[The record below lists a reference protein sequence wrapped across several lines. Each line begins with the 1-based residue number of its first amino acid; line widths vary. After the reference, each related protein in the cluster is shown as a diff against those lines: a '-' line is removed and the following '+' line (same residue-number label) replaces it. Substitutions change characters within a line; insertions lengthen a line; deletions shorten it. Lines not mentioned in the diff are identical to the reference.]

1 MANIPNF
8 SGARPKHQANIQR
21 FAAEKFNFEHA
32 DHNFA
37 LDPTSAAN
45 RRKKKRPTVGVKTI
59 EVSRGRFGFGFTLSG
74 QSPCI
79 LSSVISGSPAERVG
93 LHSGDCLIAVNGRN
107 VSKLPHNEVV
117 KLISTCPGSLLVQIA
132 ENYCTDSSSEDEGG
146 RARPKYPHRRFPN
159 RRDRP
164 LAEIN
169 SNRFENGRD
178 LWLLNN
184 QIKPRELESYQSDSE
199 SCREKLPTPRKH
211 VRSNSADSSFV
222 DLNGSIPLMSTPKKK
237 NVENPPPHKKVDLNA
252 MDELNIGGELNSF
265 FNQNLSEL
273 RKSIKLHN
281 QRKLNIDISSAE
293 CKCVV
298 GYLGTIEMPKGVNQ
312 GASSGLQEIRNC
324 IRRLRVEKKVHT
336 LVLFCIFPSQVVL
349 INHHGLKLAEFA
361 AENIK
366 FCGVYADDRR
376 FFGLVTSQMRGGE
389 ESDSSCSCHVFM
401 VEPINSQSE
410 RQQRASTFQFDLT
423 FNNNGECVE
432 FPANADPILAVIYQ
446 LRGLSSSQGDPEPN
460 QLQDVASTSSSSGS
474 SNSDS
479 GIGFR
484 DEAFQP
490 QGAERALVVDVQNER
505 IRLQNLTKIQ
515 EQQQQQQLEGGR
527 GLPPRYPHNASISS
541 SDSSLPSER
550 TPARSTNM
558 SPPPAPTITSKLT
571 VRAMPDPA
579 LGQSNPGSADSSFN
593 TDRLESL
600 QSAEH
605 IRLSMQKYLQDK
617 HEHLKK
623 TSQLLVDKN
632 AATNGCSA
640 NTPSNNMSLENTKKK
655 LFEALTN
662 SREAKTRPAPSIS
675 DRSFVRSLEDLRSV
689 DNGSV
694 YSHTDLD
701 LGPPSLPVNP
711 NLPLARFLYS
721 SDSNLSQLEVP
732 PLAPLD
738 LANHPLN
745 KWQEAQG
752 SYSSTVLRPCD
763 QYPEQ
768 GLVKRRDRSAHSTC
782 SNRSYRASVH
792 VESSDYDNISWRD
805 MGRLSQR
812 STASHTQSLKR
823 KEKTTGEE
831 FERMSFNG
839 DVESICSKRESTLG
853 RVRERRKSD
862 SASIIQDQADTISNT
877 GSQGASSP
885 KKDIGRVGGWAAD
898 FDKLLNDVAGL
909 QTFAEFLKKEFSH
922 ENIYF
927 WCACEKYKTIE
938 ASIDRLR
945 FARDVMERHLAQGA
959 SDPVNVD
966 SMARSST
973 QEKLSEATAENPP
986 DVDLFLTAQTQ
997 IYNLMKFDSF
1007 SRFLKSD
1014 LYKDS
1019 LLADMAGNNLPYD
1032 GQDLDFDLMTTA
1044 VFDLDK
1050 SDSSIKNKSGE
1061 VRRKSILPWNNIR
1074 NRSKSK
1080 DRGEQNTSDSKPAL
1094 FIKKLTG
1101 QTSSDK
1107 VKQTVSN
1114 SEMKVDVKDLSD
1126 PLNHSSE
1133 SCDRESCTLTRFIL
1147 PDRATTVVSTPQ
1159 GETIRSLVS
1168 RLLDKRGLKFTSFDA
1183 FVTGN
1188 EKPLDLSEDCS
1199 TLGCSEVRVE
1209 PRVLFRLELP
1219 SKKSIGVK
1227 AKQTKLVEEVLG
1239 PILSQ
1244 YGWSLQ
1250 DMTVRMDQ
1258 GPRRQEPVDMKSNV
1272 TSIDNSRLVVQHQ
1285 SEDLFSKT
1293 GESENDSNRS
1303 DSRPNSR
1310 SSLNLG
1316 PRRQSNSSIDSRK
1329 HDDLMPPPKMIPSNK
1344 RRPIITAPSPTS
1356 ASKDQETSL
1365 YEGLKRMTKGR
1376 LDDQRGLEINSELP
1390 DFLKKGSRASEPIK
1404 SETSRVDLTT
1414 RLSGPAEL
1422 GNLPGWDKDHARHY
1436 IDYIDSTFT
1445 SEGHVPSMAEADEL
1459 FTPVNPD
1466 ESLNFNESRLSLG
1479 LGRLSM
1485 GSAGYQGIEGMRVV
1499 SRPSIGA
1506 VRDYEGVIMG
1516 PGRGDYETLHKAG
1529 IGSKPVLRDH
1539 HVAMRD
1545 GVLGTRLP
1553 SARDYDSVIRSNSDY
1568 EGVNFTTRKDYE
1580 HLAFRPSQPP
1590 QVAPKPRLTSV
1601 DEDTVQ
1607 NYPEPLPK
1615 RPPPPLPPKP
1625 VRGPPPLPPHAQH
1638 LHNNFGKLPHP
1649 AHSHDL
1655 QELPVGVTR
1664 TKSGVYL
1671 GMPGE
1676 KGYNV
1681 SFV

>member
-1 MANIPNF
+1 MANIPVF
-8 SGARPKHQANIQR
+8 SGARPKQTNMQR
-21 FAAEKFNFEHA
+21 FAAEKYNFEHA

-37 LDPTSAAN
+37 LDPASAAN

-59 EVSRGRFGFGFTLSG
+59 EVNRGRFGFGFTLSG

-79 LSSVISGSPAERVG
+79 LSSVIAGSPAERVG

-117 KLISTCPGSLLVQIA
+117 KLISLCPGSLKVQIA

-146 RARPKYPHRRFPN
+146 RTRPKYPHRRFPN
-159 RRDRP
+159 RKDRP

-169 SNRFENGRD
+169 SNQARFENGRD

-184 QIKPRELESYQSDSE
+184 QIKPRELEYYQSDSE
-199 SCREKLPTPRKH
+199 SCREKLPSPRKH

-222 DLNGSIPLMSTPKKK
+222 DLNTSAPLMSTPKKK
-237 NVENPPPHKKVDLNA
+237 SEPSHKKVDLNA

-281 QRKLNIDISSAE
+281 QRKHNIDISTAE
-293 CKCVV
+293 SKCVV

-389 ESDSSCSCHVFM
+389 ESDSSSCHVFM
-401 VEPINSQSE
+401 VEPINSQAE

-423 FNNNGECVE
+423 FNNNGGCVE
-432 FPANADPILAVIYQ
+432 FPVNADPILAVIYQ
-446 LRGLSSSQGDPEPN
+446 LRGLSPSQGDQEPN
-460 QLQDVASTSSSSGS
+460 QLQDVASTSSSSASGS

-484 DEAFQP
+484 DEALQP

-505 IRLQNLTKIQ
+505 IRLQNLTRIQ
-515 EQQQQQQLEGGR
+515 EQQQQEHIR

-541 SDSSLPSER
+541 SDSSLPSDRDRAAAR
-550 TPARSTNM
+550 TANM
-558 SPPPAPTITSKLT
+558 SPPPATNSTSKLT

-579 LGQSNPGSADSSFN
+579 LGLSNPASADSSFN

-632 AATNGCSA
+632 TATG
-640 NTPSNNMSLENTKKK
+640 NTPGTSQNTSNGLQNINKK
-655 LFEALTN
+655 LFEKLTN
-662 SREAKTRPAPSIS
+662 SLESKTRPAPSVS

-689 DNGSV
+689 ENSSV
-694 YSHTDLD
+694 YSHPDLD

-711 NLPLARFLYS
+711 HLPLARFLYS

-763 QYPEQ
+763 QYPDQ

-792 VESSDYDNISWRD
+792 VESSDYDNISWRE

-812 STASHTQSLKR
+812 STMSKSQSLKR
-823 KEKTTGEE
+823 REKNNGDE

-839 DVESICSKRESTLG
+839 DVESISSRRESTLG

-862 SASIIQDQADTISNT
+862 SASIIVDQNDTVSNT
-877 GSQGASSP
+877 GSQGTGSP

-898 FDKLLNDVAGL
+898 FEKLLNDSAGL

-927 WCACEKYKTIE
+927 WCACEKYKSIE
-938 ASIDRLR
+938 AAVDRLR

-973 QEKLSEATAENPP
+973 QERLSLATPETPP
-986 DVDLFLTAQTQ
+986 DADLFSTAQTQ

-1019 LLADMAGNNLPYD
+1019 LLADMAGNPLPFD

-1044 VFDLDK
+1044 VLDLDK
-1050 SDSSIKNKSGE
+1050 SDSSIKKSGE
-1061 VRRKSILPWNNIR
+1061 TRRKSILPWNNIR

-1080 DRGEQNTSDSKPAL
+1080 DRGDQNTSDSKPAM

-1101 QTSSDK
+1101 QNSSDK
-1107 VKQTVSN
+1107 TRQSLSN
-1114 SEMKVDVKDLSD
+1114 SELKVDVKDLSD

-1133 SCDRESCTLTRFIL
+1133 SCDKESCTLTRFIL

-1250 DMTVRMDQ
+1250 DMTVRLDQ
-1258 GPRRQEPVDMKSNV
+1258 GPRRQESVDMRSSV

-1285 SEDLFSKT
+1285 AETENSPRAN
-1293 GESENDSNRS
+1293 ESENDSNRS

-1310 SSLNLG
+1310 SSLSLG
-1316 PRRQSNSSIDSRK
+1316 PRRQSSSSVDSRK
-1329 HDDLMPPPKMIPSNK
+1329 HDDLMPPPKIIPSNK
-1344 RRPIITAPSPTS
+1344 RRPNITNTS
-1356 ASKDQETSL
+1356 TASKDQEASL

-1376 LDDQRGLEINSELP
+1376 LDDQRGLEINGELP
-1390 DFLKKGSRASEPIK
+1390 DFLKKGSRVSEPIK
-1404 SETSRVDLTT
+1404 SETSRVDLTS

-1422 GNLPGWDKDHARHY
+1422 GNLTGWDRDHARHY

-1445 SEGHVPSMAEADEL
+1445 SEGLIPSMAEADEL
-1459 FTPVNPD
+1459 FNQVNPD

-1479 LGRLSM
+1479 MGRLSM

-1506 VRDYEGVIMG
+1506 VRDYEGIVMG
-1516 PGRGDYETLHKAG
+1516 PPRDYDTLHKAVMG
-1529 IGSKPVLRDH
+1529 TKPGPRDH
-1539 HVAMRD
+1539 ISVPGIREHPARVA
-1545 GVLGTRLP
+1545 P
-1553 SARDYDSVIRSNSDY
+1553 ARDYDAVIRSNTDY
-1568 EGVNFTTRKDYE
+1568 EGVNFNTRKDYE
-1580 HLAFRPSQPP
+1580 HLSFRPSQPP
-1590 QVAPKPRLTSV
+1590 QVAPKPRLSSV
-1601 DEDTVQ
+1601 DEDAVHTFA
-1607 NYPEPLPK
+1607 EPIPK

-1638 LHNNFGKLPHP
+1638 LHNNFGKPHP
-1649 AHSHDL
+1649 LHSHEL
-1655 QELPVGVTR
+1655 HELPVGVTR

>member
-1 MANIPNF
+1 MMANIPQF
-8 SGARPKHQANIQR
+8 SGARPKQNQTSNQK
-21 FAAEKFNFEHA
+21 FAAEKYNFEHA

-37 LDPTSAAN
+37 LDPASAAN
-45 RRKKKRPTVGVKTI
+45 RRKKKRQNLGVRTI
-59 EVSRGRFGFGFTLSG
+59 EVNRGRFGFGFTLSG
-74 QSPCI
+74 QTPCR
-79 LSSVISGSPAERVG
+79 LSSVIVGSPAERVG
-93 LHSGDCLIAVNGRN
+93 LQAGDCLISVNGRN
-107 VSKLPHNEVV
+107 VAKLPHSEVV
-117 KLISTCPGSLLVQIA
+117 KLISSCAGSLVVQIA
-132 ENYCTDSSSEDEGG
+132 ENYCTDSSSEDEGS
-146 RARPKYPHRRFPN
+146 RARPKYPHRRFAY

-164 LAEIN
+164 LAELN
-169 SNRFENGRD
+169 SIQNRFENGRD
-178 LWLLNN
+178 LWHINN
-184 QIKPRELESYQSDSE
+184 QIKYKDLDHYQSDSE
-199 SCREKLPTPRKH
+199 SCREKPFTPRKH
-211 VRSNSADSSFV
+211 VRSNSADSSFIDINISV
-222 DLNGSIPLMSTPKKK
+222 PLVSTPKKK
-237 NVENPPPHKKVDLNA
+237 LSEPVHKKVDLNA
-252 MDELNIGGELNSF
+252 MDELNIGSDLNSF
-265 FNQNLSEL
+265 FSQNLTEL
-273 RKSIKLHN
+273 RKSMKLHN
-281 QRKLNIDISSAE
+281 QRKLNIDLSNAE
-293 CKCVV
+293 SKCVV
-298 GYLGTIEMPKGVNQ
+298 GYLGTIEMPKSPNQ
-312 GASSGLQEIRNC
+312 GSASGLQEIRNC

-336 LVLFCIFPSQVVL
+336 LVLFCIFPNQVVL

-361 AENIK
+361 AENIR

-376 FFGLVTSQMRGGE
+376 FFGLVTSQTRSGE
-389 ESDSSCSCHVFM
+389 ESDSSSCHVFM
-401 VEPINSQSE
+401 VEPINNKSE
-410 RQQRASTFQFDLT
+410 QQQRANTFQFDMTL
-423 FNNNGECVE
+423 NPNGECIE
-432 FPANADPILAVIYQ
+432 FPANADPILAVIYK
-446 LRGLSSSQGDPEPN
+446 LRGLSPSHGDQDPN
-460 QLQDVASTSSSSGS
+460 QMQDVASTSSSSGS

-484 DEAFQP
+484 DEALHP

-505 IRLQNLTKIQ
+505 IRLQNLTRIQ
-515 EQQQQQQLEGGR
+515 EQQDNSAR
-527 GLPPRYPHNASISS
+527 GLTSRYSHNASISS
-541 SDSSLPSER
+541 SEGSVPSDKDRAE
-550 TPARSTNM
+550 ARAANM
-558 SPPPAPTITSKLT
+558 SPPTVSNSTSKLT

-579 LGQSNPGSADSSFN
+579 LGLNNSGSADSSFN

-632 AATNGCSA
+632 SVNGPNS
-640 NTPSNNMSLENTKKK
+640 NTPNISLENTKKK
-655 LFEALTN
+655 LFEKIANERDVKSKPAL
-662 SREAKTRPAPSIS
+662 SVS

-694 YSHTDLD
+694 YSHPDLE

-768 GLVKRRDRSAHSTC
+768 GLVKKRDRSAHSTC

-805 MGRLSQR
+805 MGRMSQR
-812 STASHTQSLKR
+812 SNRSKSQSLKR
-823 KEKTTGEE
+823 REKVHLNSDE

-839 DVESICSKRESTLG
+839 DVESICSRRESTLG

-862 SASIIQDQADTISNT
+862 SASIIQDQNDTVSVT
-877 GSQGASSP
+877 GSQGTGSP

-898 FDKLLNDVAGL
+898 FDKLLNDAAGL

-927 WCACEKYKTIE
+927 WCACEKYKNIE
-938 ASIDRLR
+938 SGIDRLR

-973 QEKLSEATAENPP
+973 QERLGQATSDSPP
-986 DVDLFLTAQTQ
+986 DVDLFMTAQTQ

-1019 LLADMAGNNLPYD
+1019 LLADMAGNPLPFD
-1032 GQDLDFDLMTTA
+1032 GQDLDFDLITTA
-1044 VFDLDK
+1044 VSDLDK
-1050 SDSSIKNKSGE
+1050 SDSSLKNKSGE

-1080 DRGEQNTSDSKPAL
+1080 DRNDQNSSDSKPAM

-1101 QTSSDK
+1101 QNSSDK
-1107 VKQTVSN
+1107 GRQSLSN
-1114 SEMKVDVKDLSD
+1114 SDLKADVKDLSD

-1183 FVTGN
+1183 FITGN

-1199 TLGCSEVRVE
+1199 SLGCSEIRVE

-1250 DMTVRMDQ
+1250 DMTVRLDQ
-1258 GPRRQEPVDMKSNV
+1258 GPRRQESVDMRSSV
-1272 TSIDNSRLVVQHQ
+1272 TTIDNSRLVVQHI
-1285 SEDLFSKT
+1285 SEEISSRT
-1293 GESENDSNRS
+1293 NESENDSNRS

-1310 SSLNLG
+1310 ASLSLG
-1316 PRRQSNSSIDSRK
+1316 PRRQSNSSIESKK
-1329 HDDLMPPPKMIPSNK
+1329 HDELMPPPKIIPLNK
-1344 RRPIITAPSPTS
+1344 RKPPIATPSS
-1356 ASKDQETSL
+1356 AFVAKDQEASL

-1404 SETSRVDLTT
+1404 SEASRIVDLTS

-1422 GNLPGWDKDHARHY
+1422 GNLPGWDRDHARHY

-1445 SEGHVPSMAEADEL
+1445 SEGQIPSMAEAEEI
-1459 FTPVNPD
+1459 FNTVNPD

-1479 LGRLSM
+1479 LGRLSL
-1485 GSAGYQGIEGMRVV
+1485 GSASYQGIEGMRVV

-1506 VRDYEGVIMG
+1506 LRDYEGVVMG
-1516 PGRGDYETLHKAG
+1516 PPRDYESLQKGLMGQKHGFTG
-1529 IGSKPVLRDH
+1529 FRE
-1539 HVAMRD
+1539 
-1545 GVLGTRLP
+1545 LP
-1553 SARDYDSVIRSNSDY
+1553 SIRNTISKDY
-1568 EGVNFTTRKDYE
+1568 EGVNFTGRKDYE
-1580 HLAFRPSQPP
+1580 HLPYRPSHPP
-1590 QVAPKPRLTSV
+1590 QVAPKPRLSSV
-1601 DEDTVQ
+1601 DEDTI
-1607 NYPEPLPK
+1607 PGISDPAPK

-1649 AHSHDL
+1649 SHGHDL
-1655 QELPVGVTR
+1655 HELPVGVTR

>member
-1 MANIPNF
+1 MANIHNF
-8 SGARPKHQANIQR
+8 SGARPKQQTNMQR
-21 FAAEKFNFEHA
+21 FAQEKYNFEHA

-37 LDPTSAAN
+37 LDPASAAN

-59 EVSRGRFGFGFTLSG
+59 EVNRGRFGFGFTLSG

-79 LSSVISGSPAERVG
+79 LSSVIAGSPAERVG

-117 KLISTCPGSLLVQIA
+117 KLISICPGSLIVQIA

-159 RRDRP
+159 RKDRP

-169 SNRFENGRD
+169 SNQARFENGRD

-184 QIKPRELESYQSDSE
+184 QIKPRELEYYQSDSE

-222 DLNGSIPLMSTPKKK
+222 DLNTSAPLMSTPKKK
-237 NVENPPPHKKVDLNA
+237 NSEPAHKKVDLNA

-293 CKCVV
+293 SKCVV

-389 ESDSSCSCHVFM
+389 ESDSSSCHVFM
-401 VEPINSQSE
+401 VEPINNQAE
-410 RQQRASTFQFDLT
+410 RQQRATTFQFELT
-423 FNNNGECVE
+423 FNNNGDCVE

-446 LRGLSSSQGDPEPN
+446 LRGLSPSQGDPEPN

-484 DEAFQP
+484 DEALQP

-505 IRLQNLTKIQ
+505 IRLQNLTRLQ
-515 EQQQQQQLEGGR
+515 EQQQQENIR

-541 SDSSLPSER
+541 SDSER
-550 TPARSTNM
+550 DRTAAISKNM
-558 SPPPAPTITSKLT
+558 SPPPSATSTSKLT

-579 LGQSNPGSADSSFN
+579 LGLSNPGSADSSFN

-632 AATNGCSA
+632 TVNGPTAS
-640 NTPSNNMSLENTKKK
+640 TPNNIGLENSKNK
-655 LFEALTN
+655 LFDKFTN
-662 SREAKTRPAPSIS
+662 SREAKPRPLPSVS

-694 YSHTDLD
+694 YSHPDLD

-768 GLVKRRDRSAHSTC
+768 GLVRRRDRSAHST
-782 SNRSYRASVH
+782 SSTRSYRASVH
-792 VESSDYDNISWRD
+792 VESSDYDNISWRE

-812 STASHTQSLKR
+812 SNMSKSQSLKR
-823 KEKTTGEE
+823 KEKITGDE

-839 DVESICSKRESTLG
+839 DVESICSRRESTLG

-862 SASIIQDQADTISNT
+862 SASIIQDQNDTISNT
-877 GSQGASSP
+877 GSQGTGSP

-898 FDKLLNDVAGL
+898 FEKLLNDAAGL

-927 WCACEKYKTIE
+927 WCACEKYKSIE
-938 ASIDRLR
+938 AGIDRLR

-973 QEKLSEATAENPP
+973 QERLSFATAENPP
-986 DVDLFLTAQTQ
+986 DLDLFITAQTQ

-1019 LLADMAGNNLPYD
+1019 LLADMAGNSLPFD

-1050 SDSSIKNKSGE
+1050 SDSSMKNKSGE

-1080 DRGEQNTSDSKPAL
+1080 DRGDQNTSDSKPAM

-1101 QTSSDK
+1101 QNSSDK
-1107 VKQTVSN
+1107 SRQSLSN
-1114 SEMKVDVKDLSD
+1114 SELKADVKDLSD

-1133 SCDRESCTLTRFIL
+1133 SCDKESCTLTRFIL

-1250 DMTVRMDQ
+1250 DMTVRLDQ
-1258 GPRRQEPVDMKSNV
+1258 GPRRQESVDMRSSV
-1272 TSIDNSRLVVQHQ
+1272 TSIDNSRLVVHHM
-1285 SEDLFSKT
+1285 SEDLST
-1293 GESENDSNRS
+1293 RTNESENDSNRS

-1329 HDDLMPPPKMIPSNK
+1329 HEDLMPPPKIIPTNK
-1344 RRPIITAPSPTS
+1344 RRPLISAPSPTS
-1356 ASKDQETSL
+1356 AYKDQEASL

-1404 SETSRVDLTT
+1404 SETSRVDLTS

-1422 GNLPGWDKDHARHY
+1422 GNLPGWDRDHARHY

-1445 SEGHVPSMAEADEL
+1445 TEGLIPSMAEADEI

-1506 VRDYEGVIMG
+1506 VRDYEGVVMG
-1516 PGRGDYETLHKAG
+1516 GPRDYDSLHKG
-1529 IGSKPVLRDH
+1529 GMRDH
-1539 HVAMRD
+1539 V
-1545 GVLGTRLP
+1545 GVPGIREHRAP
-1553 SARDYDSVIRSNSDY
+1553 PARDYDTVLRSNNDY
-1568 EGVNFTTRKDYE
+1568 EGVNFNTRKDYE
-1580 HLAFRPSQPP
+1580 HLAFRPSQAP

-1601 DEDTVQ
+1601 DEDAVPSFQ
-1607 NYPEPLPK
+1607 EPMPK

-1649 AHSHDL
+1649 AHSHEL
-1655 QELPVGVTR
+1655 HELPVGVTR

>member
-1 MANIPNF
+1 MANIPAF
-8 SGARPKHQANIQR
+8 SGARPKQTNQMNMHR
-21 FAAEKFNFEHA
+21 FGAEKYNFEHA

-37 LDPTSAAN
+37 LDPASAAN

-59 EVSRGRFGFGFTLSG
+59 EVNRGRFGFGFTLSG
-74 QSPCI
+74 QNPCR

-93 LHSGDCLIAVNGRN
+93 LHSGDCLIAVNGQN

-117 KLISTCPGSLLVQIA
+117 KLISLCPGSLKVQIA
-132 ENYCTDSSSEDEGG
+132 ENYCTDSSSEEEGG
-146 RARPKYPHRRFPN
+146 RTRPKYPHRRFPN
-159 RRDRP
+159 RKDRP

-169 SNRFENGRD
+169 SNQVRFENGRD

-184 QIKPRELESYQSDSE
+184 QVKPRDLEYYQSDSE
-199 SCREKLPTPRKH
+199 SCREKLPSPRKH

-222 DLNGSIPLMSTPKKK
+222 DLNSSMHLMSTPKKK
-237 NVENPPPHKKVDLNA
+237 GEPAHKKVDLNA

-281 QRKLNIDISSAE
+281 QRKHNIDISTAE
-293 CKCVV
+293 SKCVV

-312 GASSGLQEIRNC
+312 GASTGLQEIRNC

-389 ESDSSCSCHVFM
+389 ESDSSSCHVFM
-401 VEPINSQSE
+401 VEPITSQTE
-410 RQQRASTFQFDLT
+410 RQQRATTFQFDLT
-423 FNNNGECVE
+423 FHNSGDCVE
-432 FPANADPILAVIYQ
+432 FPVNADPILAVIYQ
-446 LRGLSSSQGDPEPN
+446 LRGLSPSQGEPEPN

-484 DEAFQP
+484 DEALQP

-505 IRLQNLTKIQ
+505 IRLQNLTRIQ
-515 EQQQQQQLEGGR
+515 EQQQQENIR

-541 SDSSLPSER
+541 TDSSDRDRSA
-550 TPARSTNM
+550 ARLSNM
-558 SPPPAPTITSKLT
+558 SPPPVNASSSKLT

-579 LGQSNPGSADSSFN
+579 LGLSTPASADSSFN

-632 AATNGCSA
+632 TVAGATPVTATNTA
-640 NTPSNNMSLENTKKK
+640 HNTVNKK
-655 LFEALTN
+655 LLDKLTN
-662 SREAKTRPAPSIS
+662 SWDAKSRPAPSVS

-694 YSHTDLD
+694 YSHPDMDLA

-711 NLPLARFLYS
+711 HLPLARFLYS

-752 SYSSTVLRPCD
+752 SYSSTVLRAGD
-763 QYPEQ
+763 QYPDQ
-768 GLVKRRDRSAHSTC
+768 GLVRRRDRSVASTG

-792 VESSDYDNISWRD
+792 VESSEYDNISWRD
-805 MGRLSQR
+805 MGRI
-812 STASHTQSLKR
+812 STHSTMSKSQSLKR
-823 KEKTTGEE
+823 REKIGLEE
-831 FERMSFNG
+831 FERKSFNG
-839 DVESICSKRESTLG
+839 DVESISSRRDSTLG

-862 SASIIQDQADTISNT
+862 SASIITDQNDLVSNT
-877 GSQGASSP
+877 GSQGTGSP

-898 FDKLLNDVAGL
+898 FEKLLSDSAGL

-927 WCACEKYKTIE
+927 WCACEKYKSIE
-938 ASIDRLR
+938 AGIDRLR
-945 FARDVMERHLAQGA
+945 FARDVMERHLAHGA

-973 QEKLSEATAENPP
+973 QDRLSQATQENPP
-986 DVDLFLTAQTQ
+986 DVNLFLTAQTQ

-1019 LLADMAGNNLPYD
+1019 LLADMASNPLPFD
-1032 GQDLDFDLMTTA
+1032 GHDLDFDLLTTA
-1044 VFDLDK
+1044 VLDLDK

-1061 VRRKSILPWNNIR
+1061 TRRKSILPWNNIR

-1080 DRGEQNTSDSKPAL
+1080 DRGDQNTSDSKPAM

-1101 QTSSDK
+1101 QNSSDK
-1107 VKQTVSN
+1107 SKQSVSN
-1114 SEMKVDVKDLSD
+1114 NSEPKAEVKDMSD

-1133 SCDRESCTLTRFIL
+1133 SCDKESCTLTRFIL

-1250 DMTVRMDQ
+1250 DMTVRLDQ
-1258 GPRRQEPVDMKSNV
+1258 GPRRQEVVDMRSSV
-1272 TSIDNSRLVVQHQ
+1272 TSIDNSRLVVHHM
-1285 SEDLFSKT
+1285 SEEMGNRT
-1293 GESENDSNRS
+1293 NESENDSNRS

-1310 SSLNLG
+1310 SSLSLG
-1316 PRRQSNSSIDSRK
+1316 PRRQSSSSIDSRK
-1329 HDDLMPPPKMIPSNK
+1329 HDDLMPPPKMIPLPVNK
-1344 RRPIITAPSPTS
+1344 RKPPIVSPSPTS
-1356 ASKDQETSL
+1356 KDQEASL

-1376 LDDQRGLEINSELP
+1376 LDDQRGLEINNELP
-1390 DFLKKGSRASEPIK
+1390 DFLKKTSRASEPIK
-1404 SETSRVDLTT
+1404 SESSRVDLTA

-1422 GNLPGWDKDHARHY
+1422 GKC
-1436 IDYIDSTFT
+1436 T
-1445 SEGHVPSMAEADEL
+1445 
-1459 FTPVNPD
+1459 
-1466 ESLNFNESRLSLG
+1466 
-1479 LGRLSM
+1479 
-1485 GSAGYQGIEGMRVV
+1485 
-1499 SRPSIGA
+1499 
-1506 VRDYEGVIMG
+1506 
-1516 PGRGDYETLHKAG
+1516 
-1529 IGSKPVLRDH
+1529 
-1539 HVAMRD
+1539 
-1545 GVLGTRLP
+1545 
-1553 SARDYDSVIRSNSDY
+1553 
-1568 EGVNFTTRKDYE
+1568 
-1580 HLAFRPSQPP
+1580 
-1590 QVAPKPRLTSV
+1590 
-1601 DEDTVQ
+1601 
-1607 NYPEPLPK
+1607 
-1615 RPPPPLPPKP
+1615 
-1625 VRGPPPLPPHAQH
+1625 
-1638 LHNNFGKLPHP
+1638 
-1649 AHSHDL
+1649 
-1655 QELPVGVTR
+1655 
-1664 TKSGVYL
+1664 
-1671 GMPGE
+1671 
-1676 KGYNV
+1676 
-1681 SFV
+1681 

>member
-1 MANIPNF
+1 MANIHNF
-8 SGARPKHQANIQR
+8 SGARPKQQTNMQR
-21 FAAEKFNFEHA
+21 FAQEKYNFEHA

-59 EVSRGRFGFGFTLSG
+59 EVNRGRFGFGFTLSG

-79 LSSVISGSPAERVG
+79 LSSVIAGSPAERVG

-117 KLISTCPGSLLVQIA
+117 KLISICPGSLIVQIA

-159 RRDRP
+159 RKDRP

-169 SNRFENGRD
+169 SNQARFENGRD

-184 QIKPRELESYQSDSE
+184 QIKPRELEYYQSDSE

-222 DLNGSIPLMSTPKKK
+222 DLNTSAPLMSTPKKK
-237 NVENPPPHKKVDLNA
+237 NSEPAHKKVDLNA

-293 CKCVV
+293 SKCVV

-389 ESDSSCSCHVFM
+389 ESDSSSCHVFM
-401 VEPINSQSE
+401 VEPINNQAE
-410 RQQRASTFQFDLT
+410 RQQRATTFQFELT
-423 FNNNGECVE
+423 FNNNGDCVE

-446 LRGLSSSQGDPEPN
+446 LRGLSPSQGDPEPN

-484 DEAFQP
+484 DEALQP

-505 IRLQNLTKIQ
+505 IRLQNLTRLQ
-515 EQQQQQQLEGGR
+515 EQQQQENIR

-541 SDSSLPSER
+541 SDSER
-550 TPARSTNM
+550 DRTAAISKNM
-558 SPPPAPTITSKLT
+558 SPPPSATSTSKLT

-579 LGQSNPGSADSSFN
+579 LGLSNPGSADSSFN

-632 AATNGCSA
+632 TVNGPTAS
-640 NTPSNNMSLENTKKK
+640 TPNNIGLENSKNK
-655 LFEALTN
+655 LFDKFTN
-662 SREAKTRPAPSIS
+662 SREAKPRPLPSVS

-694 YSHTDLD
+694 YSHPDLD

-768 GLVKRRDRSAHSTC
+768 GLVRRRDRSAHST
-782 SNRSYRASVH
+782 SSTRSYRASVH
-792 VESSDYDNISWRD
+792 VESSDYDNISWRE

-812 STASHTQSLKR
+812 SNMSKSQSLKR
-823 KEKTTGEE
+823 KEKNTGDE

-839 DVESICSKRESTLG
+839 DVESICSRRESTLG

-862 SASIIQDQADTISNT
+862 SASIIQDQNDTISNT
-877 GSQGASSP
+877 GSQGTGSP

-898 FDKLLNDVAGL
+898 FEKLLNDAAGL

-927 WCACEKYKTIE
+927 WCACEKYKSIE
-938 ASIDRLR
+938 AGIDRLR

-973 QEKLSEATAENPP
+973 QERLSFATAENPP
-986 DVDLFLTAQTQ
+986 DLDLFITAQTQ

-1019 LLADMAGNNLPYD
+1019 LLADMAGNSLPFD

-1050 SDSSIKNKSGE
+1050 SDSSMKNKSGE

-1080 DRGEQNTSDSKPAL
+1080 DRGDQNTSDSKPAM

-1101 QTSSDK
+1101 QNSSDK
-1107 VKQTVSN
+1107 SRQSLSN
-1114 SEMKVDVKDLSD
+1114 SELKADVKDLSD

-1133 SCDRESCTLTRFIL
+1133 SCDKESCTLTRFIL

-1250 DMTVRMDQ
+1250 DMTVRLDQ
-1258 GPRRQEPVDMKSNV
+1258 GPRRQESVDMRSSV
-1272 TSIDNSRLVVQHQ
+1272 TSIDNSRLVVHHM
-1285 SEDLFSKT
+1285 SEDLST
-1293 GESENDSNRS
+1293 RTNESENDSNRS

-1329 HDDLMPPPKMIPSNK
+1329 HEDLMPPPKIIPTNK
-1344 RRPIITAPSPTS
+1344 RRPIISAPSPTS
-1356 ASKDQETSL
+1356 AYKDQEASL

-1404 SETSRVDLTT
+1404 SETSRVDLTS

-1422 GNLPGWDKDHARHY
+1422 GNLPGWDRDHARHY

-1445 SEGHVPSMAEADEL
+1445 TEGLIPSMAEADEI

-1506 VRDYEGVIMG
+1506 VRDYEGVVMG
-1516 PGRGDYETLHKAG
+1516 GPRDYDSLLKG
-1529 IGSKPVLRDH
+1529 GMRDH
-1539 HVAMRD
+1539 V
-1545 GVLGTRLP
+1545 GVPGIREHRAP
-1553 SARDYDSVIRSNSDY
+1553 PARDYDTVLRSNNDY
-1568 EGVNFTTRKDYE
+1568 EGVNFNTRKDYE

-1601 DEDTVQ
+1601 DEDAVPGFQ
-1607 NYPEPLPK
+1607 EPMPK

-1649 AHSHDL
+1649 AHSHEL
-1655 QELPVGVTR
+1655 HELPVGVTR

>member
-1 MANIPNF
+1 MANIHTF
-8 SGARPKHQANIQR
+8 SGARPKQQTNMHR
-21 FAAEKFNFEHA
+21 FAQEKYNFEHA

-37 LDPTSAAN
+37 LDPASAAN

-59 EVSRGRFGFGFTLSG
+59 EVNRGRFGFGFTLSG

-79 LSSVISGSPAERVG
+79 LSSVIAGSPAERVG

-117 KLISTCPGSLLVQIA
+117 KLISICPGSLIVQIA

-159 RRDRP
+159 RKDRP

-169 SNRFENGRD
+169 SNQARFENGRD

-184 QIKPRELESYQSDSE
+184 QMRPRELEYYQSDSE

-222 DLNGSIPLMSTPKKK
+222 DLNTSTPVVSTPKKK
-237 NVENPPPHKKVDLNA
+237 NSEPAHKKVDLNA

-293 CKCVV
+293 SKCVV

-389 ESDSSCSCHVFM
+389 ESDSSSCHVFM
-401 VEPINSQSE
+401 VEPINNQAE
-410 RQQRASTFQFDLT
+410 RQQRATTFQFQLS
-423 FNNNGECVE
+423 FNNNGDCVE

-446 LRGLSSSQGDPEPN
+446 LRGLSPSQGEPEPD

-484 DEAFQP
+484 DEALQP

-505 IRLQNLTKIQ
+505 IRLQNLTRIQ
-515 EQQQQQQLEGGR
+515 EQQQQQQESRGG
-527 GLPPRYPHNASISS
+527 RYPHNASRSS

-550 TPARSTNM
+550 DRAAARTANM
-558 SPPPAPTITSKLT
+558 SPPPSATSTSKLT

-579 LGQSNPGSADSSFN
+579 LGLSNPGSADSSFN

-632 AATNGCSA
+632 SVNGPTA
-640 NTPSNNMSLENTKKK
+640 GTPSNSGLENSKKK
-655 LFEALTN
+655 LFDKLTN
-662 SREAKTRPAPSIS
+662 PREAKPRPLPSVS

-694 YSHTDLD
+694 YSHPDLE

-768 GLVKRRDRSAHSTC
+768 GLVRRRDRSAHSTS

-792 VESSDYDNISWRD
+792 VESSDYDNISWRE

-812 STASHTQSLKR
+812 STMSKSQSLKR
-823 KEKTTGEE
+823 KDKNTGDE

-839 DVESICSKRESTLG
+839 DVESICSRRESTLG

-862 SASIIQDQADTISNT
+862 SASIIQDQNDTISNT
-877 GSQGASSP
+877 GSQGTGSP

-898 FDKLLNDVAGL
+898 FEKLLNDAAGL

-927 WCACEKYKTIE
+927 WCACEKYKSIE
-938 ASIDRLR
+938 AGIDRLR

-973 QEKLSEATAENPP
+973 QERLSVATAEHPP
-986 DVDLFLTAQTQ
+986 DLDLFITAQTQ

-1019 LLADMAGNNLPYD
+1019 LLADMAGNSLPYD

-1080 DRGEQNTSDSKPAL
+1080 DRGDQNTSDSKPAM

-1101 QTSSDK
+1101 QNSSDK
-1107 VKQTVSN
+1107 SRQSLSN
-1114 SEMKVDVKDLSD
+1114 SELKADVKDLSD

-1133 SCDRESCTLTRFIL
+1133 SCDKESCTLTRFIL

-1244 YGWSLQ
+1244 YGWSLH
-1250 DMTVRMDQ
+1250 DMTVRLDQ
-1258 GPRRQEPVDMKSNV
+1258 GPRRQEAVDMRSSV
-1272 TSIDNSRLVVQHQ
+1272 TSIDNSRLVVHHQ
-1285 SEDLFSKT
+1285 SEDLSPRT
-1293 GESENDSNRS
+1293 IESENDSNRS

-1329 HDDLMPPPKMIPSNK
+1329 HDDLMPPPKIIPTNK
-1344 RRPIITAPSPTS
+1344 RRPVVSAPSPT
-1356 ASKDQETSL
+1356 AVSKDQEASL

-1390 DFLKKGSRASEPIK
+1390 DFLKKGSRASEPVK
-1404 SETSRVDLTT
+1404 SETSRVDLTS

-1422 GNLPGWDKDHARHY
+1422 GNLPGWDRDHARHY

-1445 SEGHVPSMAEADEL
+1445 TEGLIPSLAEAEEI

-1485 GSAGYQGIEGMRVV
+1485 GSAGYPGIEGMRVV

-1506 VRDYEGVIMG
+1506 VRDYEGVVMG
-1516 PGRGDYETLHKAG
+1516 GARDYDTLHKAG
-1529 IGSKPVLRDH
+1529 MRDH
-1539 HVAMRD
+1539 V
-1545 GVLGTRLP
+1545 GVPGIREHR
-1553 SARDYDSVIRSNSDY
+1553 SRDYDTVLRSNTDY
-1568 EGVNFTTRKDYE
+1568 EGVNFNTRKDYE

-1601 DEDTVQ
+1601 DEDAVPSF
-1607 NYPEPLPK
+1607 PEPMPK